1 MSSLPFPP
9 QQIVSELRK
18 GTVIPAHPLALNSA
32 RKLDERR
39 QRALTRYYCDAGA
52 GGVAVGVHTTQFEIH
67 EPEVGL
73 YGPVLELAA
82 ETLDSATRSTG
93 KSHIR
98 IAGITGST
106 EQAVM
111 EARLAGDL
119 KYHLGLVSLGALRN
133 VGNETLLDHL
143 RAIAEIIPVM
153 GFYLQPA
160 VGGVVLNYDFWR
172 KAAEIENLLAIK
184 IAPFNRYYTLDVVR
198 AVVESGRAAEIA
210 LYTGNDDNIVI
221 DLLSEYRLGRAPD
234 GRAGRMVGGLLGH
247 WACWT
252 KKAVELLDEIHEIV
266 AEQKDISPDMLSLAR
281 QITDANAAIF
291 DPQNSFAGCIPGIH
305 EILRRQG
312 LLEGRWT
319 LDADAQLSPGQLAE
333 IERVYTSYPHLNDDE
348 FVKEHIDDWLK

>member
-1 MSSLPFPP
+1 MSSLSFPP
-9 QQIVSELRK
+9 QQIISQLRK
-18 GTVIPAHPLALNSA
+18 GTVIPAHPLALNRA

-52 GGVAVGVHTTQFEIH
+52 GGIAVGVHTTQFEIH

-73 YGPVLELAA
+73 YQPVLELAA
-82 ETLDSATRSTG
+82 ETLDSVTNSTG
-93 KSHIR
+93 KYHIR
-98 IAGITGST
+98 IAGITGPT
-106 EQAVM
+106 DQAVR
-111 EARLAGDL
+111 EARLAVDL

-133 VGNETLLDHL
+133 AGDEALLHHL
-143 RAIAEIIPVM
+143 RAVAEIIPIM

-160 VGGVVLNYDFWR
+160 VGGLVLSYEFWR
-172 KAAEIENLLAIK
+172 KAVEIENLLAVK

-198 AVVESGRAAEIA
+198 AVAESGRADEIA

-221 DLLSEYRLGRAPD
+221 DLLSEYRLGSEPD
-234 GRAGRMVGGLLGH
+234 TRVVRMVGGLLGH

-252 KKAVELLDEIHEIV
+252 KKAVELLEEVHEIV
-266 AEQKDISPDMLSLAR
+266 KAQKDISPDILTLAQ
-281 QITDANAAIF
+281 QITDANSAIF

-319 LDADAQLSPGQLAE
+319 LNPGEQLSSGQLSE
-333 IERVYTSYPHLNDDE
+333 IQRIYSSYPYLNDDE
-348 FVKEHIDDWLK
+348 FVREHIDDWLK